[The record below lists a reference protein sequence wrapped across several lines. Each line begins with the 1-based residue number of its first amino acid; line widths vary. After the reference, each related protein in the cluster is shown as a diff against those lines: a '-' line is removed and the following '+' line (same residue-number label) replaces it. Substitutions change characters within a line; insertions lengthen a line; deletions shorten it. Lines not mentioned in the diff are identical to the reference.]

1 MHTQNRG
8 DDKNGASGSGI
19 INLHWNSV
27 IPTLWISIP
36 LFHYPTNNHPTIQTQ
51 SHSLY
56 KIQLFWVNTIYIIYN
71 IYNIYICWG
80 LGFCNLCI
88 YIYYCLMMESPIA
101 VTCIHTC
108 GLHTQWI
115 LCLLHSVFILSH
127 TSPTSIH
134 DDKPFYLFHYE
145 QCSDVDSNTLQAPN
159 HKPHLTLPLTPKKK
173 DFKCKFNAQYSDPE
187 SSHRDFYS
195 EKKNWNSQSTTSE
208 LYWIWMHIYQYPQSN
223 WRLPTRLLHAYS
235 THQPPLPNNWKFWSH
250 ISYYCVRSILLSA
263 GKHFGI
269 T

>member
-1 MHTQNRG
+1 
-8 DDKNGASGSGI
+8 
-19 INLHWNSV
+19 
-27 IPTLWISIP
+27 
-36 LFHYPTNNHPTIQTQ
+36 
-51 SHSLY
+51 
-56 KIQLFWVNTIYIIYN
+56 
-71 IYNIYICWG
+71 
-80 LGFCNLCI
+80 
-88 YIYYCLMMESPIA
+88 MMGSPIA

-195 EKKNWNSQSTTSE
+195 EKKIEIANQLVLSCTEFEGIDINTHNLIE
-208 LYWIWMHIYQYPQSN
+208 GYRPGYYMHIQLTNLPCQIIEYFGPIYP
-223 WRLPTRLLHAYS
+223 
-235 THQPPLPNNWKFWSH
+235 
-250 ISYYCVRSILLSA
+250 IIV
-263 GKHFGI
+263 
-269 T
+269 